1 MNRQL
6 VSRTTMYIFLL
17 DPCEILD
24 RFRCSLIG
32 PPPPVVGLEAEGVDG
47 ARETV
52 EGHHVD
58 EEVGV
63 VLRLHARSLGAACF

>member
-1 MNRQL
+1 MSRQL
-6 VSRTTMYIFLL
+6 VSRTTMYIFPI
-17 DPCEILD
+17 DPCDILD
-24 RFRCSLIG
+24 ICYSLIG
-32 PPPPVVGLEAEGVDG
+32 PPPPVVCPEAEGVDDT
-47 ARETV
+47 RETV